1 MDATTELQRYIARA
15 YSEGKKKH
23 ADGTEACRWRC
34 SNSYQRQPQTSY
46 RSLQFMSWIM
56 SRNIVTTYI
65 LEYKEYYFPC
75 SYLLNRFNWYI
86 LLILQS

>member
-1 MDATTELQRYIARA
+1 MEATTELQRYIARA

-46 RSLQFMSWIM
+46 RSLQFMSWIKHTEQPDAL
-56 SRNIVTTYI
+56 IGI
-65 LEYKEYYFPC
+65 QYY
-75 SYLLNRFNWYI
+75 
-86 LLILQS
+86 

>member
-34 SNSYQRQPQTSY
+34 SNSYQRQPQISY
-46 RSLQFMSWIM
+46 RSLQFMS
-56 SRNIVTTYI
+56 
-65 LEYKEYYFPC
+65 
-75 SYLLNRFNWYI
+75 
-86 LLILQS
+86 